1 MRVEDKYMSG
11 IGPSELNRAQAA
23 EVAKRQTGKGVDGAG
38 PGGGTDEVALSTLT
52 ERLQGLSAHLE
63 ETGEG
68 SPSREARLKELS
80 AVVQSGKYE
89 PDLEALS
96 GKLIDSM
103 QAERT

>member
-1 MRVEDKYMSG
+1 MRRQRKYRSG
-11 IGPSELNRAQAA
+11 RA
-23 EVAKRQTGKGVDGAG
+23 GKGVDGAG
-38 PGGGTDEVALSTLT
+38 AGSGTDEVALSTLT

-80 AVVQSGKYE
+80 AIVESGKYE
-89 PDLEALS
+89 PDLEELS

-103 QAERT
+103 QSETT